1 MPTFVR
7 IPADFTTGTI
17 EVDALSRLTADAPE
31 YARAF
36 SGIAYHATYSDPA
49 GLEGRRYGSSALR
62 FEAVYVG
69 PLNARKVL
77 PPPPRDCRTEQ
88 YFAYPD
94 WKFDRLQE
102 V

>member
-7 IPADFTTGTI
+7 ISADFTTGTI
-17 EVDALSRLTADAPE
+17 VVDVMSRLTADAPE

-36 SGIAYHATYSDPA
+36 SGIACHATYSDPA

-69 PLNARKVL
+69 PLNASKVL